1 MRCSSLILSATTSVK
16 IYLNNHLSLTSSG
29 FSEMF
34 DIWMTHF
41 PFYYYL
47 LKKLFVIRMFKNIT
61 QLGDSVDTARD
72 LGCNYYVKILIGRCD
87 GINE

>member
-16 IYLNNHLSLTSSG
+16 IYLNNHLSLISSS
-29 FSEMF
+29 FSVKF
-34 DIWMTHF
+34 LNVWCLND
-41 PFYYYL
+41 PFSL
-47 LKKLFVIRMFKNIT
+47 LLLSLKETICYQNVQKH
-61 QLGDSVDTARD
+61 VDTARD